1 MQPHTPD
8 QIIAATREHFAT
20 QMLDLLFRMGR
31 QYDREAHDAYE
42 AYEESRQEQ
51 EFAYEHDDSE
61 RAWEAWQQSRE
72 SYATYQHARGM
83 NLACEK
89 HRIYIREFLDEI
101 PTLADLNIP
110 DAQQAE
116 APTVEVSE

>member
-1 MQPHTPD
+1 MELTPEA
-8 QIIAATREHFAT
+8 IIAATREQFAG
-20 QMLDLLFRMGR
+20 QMLDLLFRKGR
-31 QYDREAHDAYE
+31 EYEREAHDAYE
-42 AYEESRQEQ
+42 AYEEARQEQ

-61 RAWEAWQQSRE
+61 LAWEAWQNSRE

-89 HRIYIREFLDEI
+89 HRIYIREFLDET

-110 DAQQAE
+110 DAQPA
-116 APTVEVSE
+116 ADVPVEVGK